1 MVGRVLPG
9 SRHGPITPTK
19 GLKHELS
26 KGLENV
32 SNSEHVLAG
41 VAQRYATAL
50 FDLAE
55 EAGVVDSLAEELQV
69 LQGLLG
75 ASADLKGLVSSPL
88 YSRED
93 QTRALQAVLDKASAS
108 QLLKNFVGLVAH
120 NRRLFALS
128 DMIKAFQMILA
139 RKRGEISASVT
150 SAVPLGEHQVADL
163 KAALREALGRD
174 VQLQTDVDESLLG
187 GLIVKVGSRMVD
199 SSLKTKLSN
208 LKIAMK
214 EVG

>member
-1 MVGRVLPG
+1 M
-9 SRHGPITPTK
+9 SK
-19 GLKHELS
+19 GLK
-26 KGLENV
+26 NV

-41 VAQRYATAL
+41 VAQRYAKAL
-50 FDLAE
+50 FELAE
-55 EAGVVDSLAEELQV
+55 EAGAVDSLAEELQT

-75 ASADLKGLVSSPL
+75 ANADLKGLVSSPL

-93 QTRALQAVLDKASAS
+93 QTRALMAVLDKASTS
-108 QLLKNFVGLVAH
+108 ELLKNFVGLVAH
-120 NRRLFALS
+120 NRRLFVLA

-150 SAVPLGEHQVADL
+150 SAVPLGEAHVADL

>member
-1 MVGRVLPG
+1 M
-9 SRHGPITPTK
+9 
-19 GLKHELS
+19 
-26 KGLENV
+26 

-50 FDLAE
+50 IELAE
-55 EAGVVDSLAEELQV
+55 EAGAVDSLAAELQT

-75 ASADLKGLVSSPL
+75 ANADLKGLVSSPL
-88 YSRED
+88 YTRED
-93 QTRALQAVLDKASAS
+93 QTRALMAVLDKASAS

-120 NRRLFALS
+120 NRRLFVLG

-150 SAVPLGEHQVADL
+150 SAVPLNEPQVADL

-174 VQLQTDVDESLLG
+174 VQLQTEVDESLLG